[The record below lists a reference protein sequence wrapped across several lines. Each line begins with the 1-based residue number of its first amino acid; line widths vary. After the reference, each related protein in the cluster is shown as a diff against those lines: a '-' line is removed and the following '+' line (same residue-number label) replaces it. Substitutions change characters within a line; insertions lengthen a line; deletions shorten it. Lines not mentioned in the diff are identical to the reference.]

1 MVAMHGRPGPAEYYL
16 GSQQTLHGPRH
27 GAEGRR
33 EAAGQWWNPAG
44 LFGLADGDPV
54 DGAAFASLYRGFSPD
69 GSTALMRKAR
79 GRRRNGTD
87 LVFPA
92 DKSVSALWAIAD
104 PETGRRI
111 EEAHDDAVRLTL
123 REIVAGHAMS
133 AAMTGAGAR
142 AELRAADVMG
152 ATFRHGSSRAHDP
165 HLHTHCVI
173 LNLAW
178 LRDGGGWRATRE
190 GLLHCWLQAAGAVY
204 QHALAWNLR
213 ERIGVLCEPYG
224 RDDSRMRIADM
235 PPMLISEWSKRR
247 RQMETAIRGAG
258 LRVRGASGAQAAM
271 FARATRGG
279 KEGHADLEELRPV
292 WARESQAWAPD
303 PAALVASLP
312 KPGTRPRGLLAKLAR
327 LPEELAQRQSP
338 FSHPAVVAE
347 VCKITAGAM
356 DWHGAQSW
364 IADVVARPEIVRV
377 DNPERSAASRAGQ
390 LHARF
395 YGLRETAE
403 SENAIRESAREL
415 SRDARFAVPGAAVE
429 ERIRSLAAAGYPLGP
444 GDIAAIRHAA
454 SERRVAVI
462 EFAPAL
468 DRSLVLRPAA
478 DLHREQGYE
487 VIGAAATLRAA
498 AELHNESGIASMQ
511 INRLLAM
518 GGKGAL
524 DENRAMV
531 FVIADAGI
539 LLARQIAALFALAER
554 YTAKF
559 LLVAEA
565 GQRPPLA
572 GASGLDLVTG
582 AAGRL
587 RVGGRWPPDRDAVFD
602 ACRPERV
609 RLASGLGE
617 TLERMAEG
625 WDRLR
630 AAAPGPVP
638 AVVRTRNE
646 EKVLAHLLRAR
657 VLGSVAEGARACI
670 QTHIRPGRLE
680 YGKSLP
686 MEIRTGDWLRIGTTL
701 WEARLFRGSIVTVE
715 DIVSAPPTAAGE
727 PRFLIRAAAG
737 DGRSVEFF
745 HDDVRDRHGGVRL
758 GHGYACTVGDLVGRF
773 DRAVVLADDRWRR
786 GQIERVMACC
796 RRPEFHVDREPLTA
810 AIRAEEAARAAPG
823 NSVLFDRQQERW
835 SLADGRGHPGPGE
848 GPRLLSDDHATPE
861 SWLSANDGGDGA
873 LRRLGQDIVQA
884 ALDLRHGE
892 TVAALAAGR
901 AAVLAEWAEC
911 HARMKAD
918 GDAVLLEP
926 AATETL
932 RRHRELLDA
941 VRTLPKRWEAP
952 LRRVF
957 AERGGLTAGDIR
969 EFGELYRRLRNQRR
983 IAAVRRSLRQPLDR
997 AAGADSAS
1005 VEAWLAEVALQ
1016 RRFRVFLLDAGERHA
1031 GPAREVPSWRHSLAD
1046 AERLIASGR
1055 AMLAA
1060 CGPVGTDD
1068 SGREAV
1074 RAAVAALEEERR
1086 EDLSA
1091 PRPQARSRAGPVAAR
1106 APGRR
1111 AGRGAPAARRPSRGA
1126 GDVDVVLTRSVLAPA
1141 AGGWH
1146 ISRVAGGCAVACLPD
1161 LMHQDP
1167 RPGHGARIM
1176 GGRVR
1181 TAVLPVAGL
1190 GTRFLPATKA
1200 IPKEMLPV
1208 VDRPLIQY
1216 AVEEALAAGIENV
1229 VLVTG
1234 RNKAAIEDHFD
1245 RSPELERVLG
1255 ARGKRR
1261 ELEAVT
1267 GIVPEAGR
1275 ISCTRQPDALG
1286 LGHAVWCARE
1296 HVGDEP
1302 FAVLLADDLV
1312 LADVPCLK
1320 QMIDA
1325 AAETGGSVVAVE
1337 DVPREHTSRYGIL
1350 DVAGDDGRLVE
1361 IRGLVEKPD
1370 PADAP
1375 STLSVIG
1382 RYVLMPEIFGH
1393 LGAMDRGAGG
1403 EIQLTDSMAK
1413 MIGNAPF
1420 HGLRFSGRRFDCGTT
1435 SGFLEANIAFALAR
1449 GDTRGRAAE
1458 LVRAYAEG
1466 AAGAPGRG

>member
-1 MVAMHGRPGPAEYYL
+1 MVAMYGRPGPAEYYL

-33 EAAGQWWNPAG
+33 EAAGEWWNPAG

-69 GSTALMRKAR
+69 GGTALVRRAG
-79 GRRRNGTD
+79 GRRRSGTD

-133 AAMTGAGAR
+133 TATTGTGAR
-142 AELRAADVMG
+142 AEPRAADVMG

-190 GLLHCWLQAAGAVY
+190 GLLQCWLRAAGAVY

-235 PPMLISEWSKRR
+235 PPMLIHEWSKRR
-247 RQMETAIRGAG
+247 RQMETAIRDAG

-271 FARATRGG
+271 FARATRNGV
-279 KEGHADLEELRPV
+279 EGHADLEELRPV

-312 KPGTRPRGLLAKLAR
+312 KPGTRPRGLLAKLGR

-347 VCKITAGAM
+347 VCKVTAGAM
-356 DWHGAQSW
+356 GWSGAQGW
-364 IADVVARPEIVRV
+364 IADVVARPEVVRV
-377 DNPERSAASRAGQ
+377 DNPERSTASRAGQ

-403 SENAIRESAREL
+403 SENAIRESAHEL
-415 SRDARFAVPGAAVE
+415 SWDARFAVPGAAVE

-444 GDIAAIRHAA
+444 GDIAAIRHTA

-468 DRSLVLRPAA
+468 DRSLALRPAA
-478 DLHREQGYE
+478 DLHREQGYD

-511 INRLLAM
+511 INRLLEM
-518 GGKGAL
+518 GSKGAL
-524 DENRAMV
+524 DENRATV

-539 LLARQIAALFALAER
+539 LLARQIAALLALAER

-559 LLVAEA
+559 LLVSEA

-587 RVGGRWPPDRDAVFD
+587 RVGGRWPPGRDAVFD

-609 RLASGLGE
+609 RLSSGLGE

-630 AAAPGPVP
+630 TAAPGPVP

-646 EKVLAHLLRAR
+646 EKVLTHLLRAR
-657 VLGSVAEGARACI
+657 VLGPGAEGARACI
-670 QTHIRPGRLE
+670 RVHHRGGRME
-680 YGKSLP
+680 YGQSVP
-686 MEIRTGDWLRIGTTL
+686 MEIRTGDWLKLGATL

-715 DIVSAPPTAAGE
+715 DIVSVPPTAAGE
-727 PRFLIRAAAG
+727 PRFLIRAAAD

-758 GHGYACTVGDLVGRF
+758 GHGYACTVDELVGRF
-773 DRAVVLADDRWRR
+773 DRAVVLADDSWRR

-796 RRPEFHVDREPLTA
+796 RRPEFHVNREQLTA
-810 AIRAEEAARAAPG
+810 ALRTADGARAAPDG
-823 NSVLFDRQQERW
+823 GELLERLGQSW
-835 SLADGRGHPGPGE
+835 PLADGRGHPGQDRFRE
-848 GPRLLSDDHATPE
+848 GRKLRPDDHPAADH
-861 SWLSANDGGDGA
+861 WLAANDGGDGA
-873 LRRLGQDIVQA
+873 LRRLGQDIAQA

-892 TVAALAAGR
+892 TVAAFAAGR

-911 HARMKAD
+911 RQRIKTD
-918 GDAVLLEP
+918 GDAALLEP

-932 RRHRELLDA
+932 GRHRTLLDA
-941 VRTLPKRWEAP
+941 VRTLPKQWGTP

-957 AERGGLTAGDIR
+957 AERGGLTAADIR
-969 EFGELYRRLRNQRR
+969 EFGEIYRRFRNQRR
-983 IAAVRRSLRQPLDR
+983 VAAARRTLHRQR
-997 AAGADSAS
+997 EAADTAPA
-1005 VEAWLAEVALQ
+1005 EAWLAEVARQ
-1016 RRFRVFLLDAGERHA
+1016 RRFRVFVLNAAARLGE
-1031 GPAREVPSWRHSLAD
+1031 PVEDMPSWRHSLSD
-1046 AERLIASGR
+1046 AEGLVARGR
-1055 AMLAA
+1055 ALLAA
-1060 CGPVGTDD
+1060 GSLARTGDA
-1068 SGREAV
+1068 GRDAV
-1074 RAAVAALEEERR
+1074 RAALAALEDERR
-1086 EDLSA
+1086 QDLPAPEPVLRTAQSEA
-1091 PRPQARSRAGPVAAR
+1091 PRLPEGQRAAR
-1106 APGRR
+1106 G
-1111 AGRGAPAARRPSRGA
+1111 
-1126 GDVDVVLTRSVLAPA
+1126 
-1141 AGGWH
+1141 
-1146 ISRVAGGCAVACLPD
+1146 
-1161 LMHQDP
+1161 M
-1167 RPGHGARIM
+1167 
-1176 GGRVR
+1176 
-1181 TAVLPVAGL
+1181 
-1190 GTRFLPATKA
+1190 
-1200 IPKEMLPV
+1200 
-1208 VDRPLIQY
+1208 
-1216 AVEEALAAGIENV
+1216 
-1229 VLVTG
+1229 
-1234 RNKAAIEDHFD
+1234 
-1245 RSPELERVLG
+1245 
-1255 ARGKRR
+1255 
-1261 ELEAVT
+1261 
-1267 GIVPEAGR
+1267 
-1275 ISCTRQPDALG
+1275 
-1286 LGHAVWCARE
+1286 
-1296 HVGDEP
+1296 
-1302 FAVLLADDLV
+1302 
-1312 LADVPCLK
+1312 
-1320 QMIDA
+1320 
-1325 AAETGGSVVAVE
+1325 
-1337 DVPREHTSRYGIL
+1337 
-1350 DVAGDDGRLVE
+1350 
-1361 IRGLVEKPD
+1361 
-1370 PADAP
+1370 
-1375 STLSVIG
+1375 
-1382 RYVLMPEIFGH
+1382 
-1393 LGAMDRGAGG
+1393 
-1403 EIQLTDSMAK
+1403 SMS
-1413 MIGNAPF
+1413 F
-1420 HGLRFSGRRFDCGTT
+1420 
-1435 SGFLEANIAFALAR
+1435 
-1449 GDTRGRAAE
+1449 
-1458 LVRAYAEG
+1458 
-1466 AAGAPGRG
+1466 